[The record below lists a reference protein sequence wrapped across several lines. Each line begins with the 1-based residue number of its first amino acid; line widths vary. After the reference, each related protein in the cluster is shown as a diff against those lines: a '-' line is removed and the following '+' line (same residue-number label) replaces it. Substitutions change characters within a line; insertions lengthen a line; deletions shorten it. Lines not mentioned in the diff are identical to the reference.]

1 MGMNSQIGSIYMT
14 DGDKTTLLGSGI
26 PFTEEIEFSANENPT
41 RLYHC
46 NDTPSLSLEIR
57 DVDLEKLNNFY
68 DAYYPN
74 RRFTMEADVNIMVQA
89 RWHKKTRIRK
99 KWLKRFGMK
108 LDTIKMKTDA
118 TVCSYNKEDGSIE
131 FETDKVEYVFK
142 PHHMRRGLKIEL

>member
-1 MGMNSQIGSIYMT
+1 
-14 DGDKTTLLGSGI
+14 
-26 PFTEEIEFSANENPT
+26 
-41 RLYHC
+41 
-46 NDTPSLSLEIR
+46 
-57 DVDLEKLNNFY
+57 
-68 DAYYPN
+68 
-74 RRFTMEADVNIMVQA
+74 MVQA

>member
-1 MGMNSQIGSIYMT
+1 MNFDLQMGSLYMI
-14 DGDKTTLLGSGI
+14 DGDKTTPLGVCI
-26 PFTEEIEFSANENPT
+26 PFTEEIELSANEQPT

-108 LDTIKMKTDA
+108 PDTIKMKTEA
-118 TVCSYNKEDGSIE
+118 TVCSYNNEDGSFE
-131 FETDKVEYVFK
+131 FETDRLEYVFR
-142 PHHMRRGLKIEL
+142 PDHMRRGLKIER